1 MHDLRLWL
9 TLYAPHVSTG
19 GRGLALA
26 VMAGVALLLAVA
38 VILEEQRP
46 SRRVARA
53 RHRETIP
60 TWGDMYLDSLAET
73 YRPHQRFPRG
83 RSSAP

>member
-1 MHDLRLWL
+1 MHDLQLWL

-19 GRGLALA
+19 SRAMTVA
-26 VMAGVALLLAVA
+26 IIVGVALLVTVA
-38 VILEEQRP
+38 LFLEEQRP

-53 RHRETIP
+53 RAADTIP

-73 YRPHQRFPRG
+73 YRRSHRFSRG
-83 RSSAP
+83 RTSAP